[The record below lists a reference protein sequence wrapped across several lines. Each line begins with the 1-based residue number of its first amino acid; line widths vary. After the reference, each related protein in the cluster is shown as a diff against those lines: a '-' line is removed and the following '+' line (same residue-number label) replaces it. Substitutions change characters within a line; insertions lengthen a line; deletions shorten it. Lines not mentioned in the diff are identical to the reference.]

1 MKYLSKSITRWLI
14 KRETIKI
21 EDKEL
26 YEYAVYSFLL
36 TAEPV
41 VLILIIGGLL
51 GKMIEGVAIII
62 PFMFI
67 RKFSGGIHAKK
78 LWVCMLIS
86 FGLLFLAVW
95 LVDKLNINTF
105 LSITVVGAAVSLM
118 WFSPVDSEN
127 RRLSMA
133 EKKEYKVITVFMT
146 IVFVTIYGLILHTE
160 FKVYAVGIAEGII
173 LTAMLQIP
181 CMVNRFRIINGKKK
195 RPKKY

>member
-26 YEYAVYSFLL
+26 YEYAVYSLFL
-36 TAEPV
+36 TVEPV

-78 LWVCMLIS
+78 LWVCMLS
-86 FGLLFLAVW
+86 SCALLFLAVW
-95 LVDKLNINTF
+95 LVDKVDVNTF
-105 LSITVVGAAVSLM
+105 LSITVVGAAVSLI
-118 WFSPVDSEN
+118 WLSPVDSEN
-127 RRLSMA
+127 RRLSTA
-133 EKKEYKVITVFMT
+133 EKKEYKVITFFVA
-146 IVFVTIYGLILHTE
+146 IVFVAIYGVLSYTE
-160 FKVYAVGIAEGII
+160 FKVYAAGIAEGII

-181 CMVNRFRIINGKKK
+181 CMVNRFWIIWEKTKKM
-195 RPKKY
+195 

>member
-26 YEYAVYSFLL
+26 YEYAVYSLFL
-36 TAEPV
+36 TVEPV

-78 LWVCMLIS
+78 LWVCMLS
-86 FGLLFLAVW
+86 SCALLFLAVW
-95 LVDKLNINTF
+95 LVDKVDVNTF
-105 LSITVVGAAVSLM
+105 LSITVVGAAVSLI
-118 WFSPVDSEN
+118 WLSPVDSEN
-127 RRLSMA
+127 RRLSTA
-133 EKKEYKVITVFMT
+133 EKKEYKVITFFVA
-146 IVFVTIYGLILHTE
+146 IVFVAIYGVLSYTE
-160 FKVYAVGIAEGII
+160 FKVYAAGIAEGII

-181 CMVNRFRIINGKKK
+181 CMVNRFWIIWKKT
-195 RPKKY
+195 KKM

>member
-26 YEYAVYSFLL
+26 YEYAVYSLLL
-36 TAEPV
+36 TVEPV

-78 LWVCMLIS
+78 LWVCMLS
-86 FGLLFLAVW
+86 SCALLFLAVW
-95 LVDKLNINTF
+95 LVDKVDVNTF
-105 LSITVVGAAVSLM
+105 LSITVVGAAVSLI
-118 WFSPVDSEN
+118 WLSPVDSEN
-127 RRLSMA
+127 RRLSTA
-133 EKKEYKVITVFMT
+133 EKKEYKVITFFVA
-146 IVFVTIYGLILHTE
+146 IVFVAIYGVLSYTE
-160 FKVYAVGIAEGII
+160 FKVYAAGIAEGII

-181 CMVNRFRIINGKKK
+181 CMVNRFWIIWKKT
-195 RPKKY
+195 KKM